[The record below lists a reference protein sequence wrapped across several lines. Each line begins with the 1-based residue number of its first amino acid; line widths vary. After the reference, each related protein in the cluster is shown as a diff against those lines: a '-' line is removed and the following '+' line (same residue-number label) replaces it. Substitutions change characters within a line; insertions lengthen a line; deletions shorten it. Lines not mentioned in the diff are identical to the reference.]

1 MAPIEHVHINDNLF
15 IGHLNQQNV
24 TILNKNNLYDL
35 NINRTQI
42 DIVPDYSD
50 KQIIE
55 QFYHTNHTRQKRNI
69 NKKLSN
75 NNPTTSSILS
85 QYFSVLSYFVGKIK
99 FQ

>member
-1 MAPIEHVHINDNLF
+1 MAPIEHVHINDNMF

-42 DIVPDYSD
+42 NNVPDYSD

-55 QFYHTNHTRQKRNI
+55 QFDHTKHKRNI

-75 NNPTTSSILS
+75 NNSTTSSILS
-85 QYFSVLSYFVGKIK
+85 QYFSVLSYFVGKI
-99 FQ
+99 

>member
-1 MAPIEHVHINDNLF
+1 MAPIENVHINDNLF
-15 IGHLNQQNV
+15 SGHLNQQNV

-42 DIVPDYSD
+42 DSVPDYSD

-55 QFYHTNHTRQKRNI
+55 QFYLTNHTKHKRSI

-75 NNPTTSSILS
+75 NNSTTSSILS
-85 QYFSVLSYFVGKIK
+85 QYFSVLSYFVGKNQ
-99 FQ
+99 F